1 MTRKTTSFEG
11 WSWLRFS
18 ILGLAL
24 IMAFKC
30 YSGVAKRLKLK
41 VRKFWRPVLTFVEVT
56 GEKLVGGDFLV
67 STPILNRDK
76 YFLNLGIPSWL
87 NCFSDFSKKIF
98 FIFNFILYIC
108 FNSFMLLYFI
118 FVILFFVKYESKN
131 ILLYSASLY
140 WKDIALLQRK
150 FATCTSS
157 SMCIK
162 SSLYLVPF
170 RTPPNNKK
178 QNCSVLSI
186 FTFAES

>member
-56 GEKLVGGDFLV
+56 GEKLVGGAFLV

-98 FIFNFILYIC
+98 FIFYFIFYLC
-108 FNSFMLLYFI
+108 FNYFMLLYFI
-118 FVILFFVKYESKN
+118 FVIFFFAKYESIN
-131 ILLYSASLY
+131 ILLHSASLCS
-140 WKDIALLQRK
+140 KDIALLRRE
-150 FATCTSS
+150 FWTCTSS
-157 SMCIK
+157 AMFIK

-170 RTPPNNKK
+170 RT
-178 QNCSVLSI
+178 S
-186 FTFAES
+186 TE